1 MTTRQ
6 PTRRG
11 LRLRPAAG
19 STLLAATRADG
30 SPLFPVLASVPSDQ
44 QAQAATGVV
53 SAITQCVE
61 AGQGVMPG
69 PDDIKSF
76 VLDLSGDVPTYAS
89 STEPGVV
96 KAPLVGAD
104 RLGSLSDWWDSVE
117 NDADS
122 FFHGLRH
129 NVGELIAEAGQN
141 ARQIEAWLDQLPGFV
156 TGQLTEYGQL
166 ADGFFASLETA
177 IDEKIDTIVMPGLK
191 QQTFRQPGPERAA
204 AAFEVEKFLSGVQHN
219 WLLDK
224 IESFFADDTPTQ
236 VNTDLQA
243 ALDELGS
250 MLSHGFEDIPLVS
263 KQHMEPARH
272 RPRSGRPWHAGY
284 RGWGARPRHDVHARR
299 RGAANSA
306 GRTRRA
312 TQRGYHHRPGGRA
325 ASGHRRR
332 ARQPDRD
339 HARHRAR
346 RRPAPGADH
355 PRSPAASAA
364 DERTGR

>member
-1 MTTRQ
+1 MAGGQ
-6 PTRRG
+6 SVIRG
-11 LRLRPAAG
+11 GQATFTADARGRVTFATLAVELDAPQLSVQIVSANGGVASSPATAVSPDAEVHAFLADAAPLNDLGTLTGG
-19 STLLAATRADG
+19 SLLAATRADG

-53 SAITQCVE
+53 SAITQCVQ

-76 VLDLSGDVPTYAS
+76 VLDLSGDVPAYAS

-177 IDEKIDTIVMPGLK
+177 IDEKIDTIGMPGLK
-191 QQTFRQPGPERAA
+191 QQTF
-204 AAFEVEKFLSGVQHN
+204 
-219 WLLDK
+219 
-224 IESFFADDTPTQ
+224 
-236 VNTDLQA
+236 
-243 ALDELGS
+243 GS
-250 MLSHGFEDIPLVS
+250 
-263 KQHMEPARH
+263 PA
-272 RPRSGRPWHAGY
+272 
-284 RGWGARPRHDVHARR
+284 
-299 RGAANSA
+299 
-306 GRTRRA
+306 
-312 TQRGYHHRPGGRA
+312 
-325 ASGHRRR
+325 
-332 ARQPDRD
+332 
-339 HARHRAR
+339 RAR
-346 RRPAPGADH
+346 RPRPSKSRSSCPASSTTGCWTRSNPS
-355 PRSPAASAA
+355 SPATP
-364 DERTGR
+364 RPR